1 MSVFNSRLITLNQV
15 SLLAAAQLKTLTL
28 NKRFAYLQFTHG
40 APSVANLLLL
50 IAPINST
57 IIIVL
62 VFICVA

>member
-15 SLLAAAQLKTLTL
+15 SLLVAAKQKIKAL

-40 APSVANLLLL
+40 APAVANLLLL

-62 VFICVA
+62 VLICVA